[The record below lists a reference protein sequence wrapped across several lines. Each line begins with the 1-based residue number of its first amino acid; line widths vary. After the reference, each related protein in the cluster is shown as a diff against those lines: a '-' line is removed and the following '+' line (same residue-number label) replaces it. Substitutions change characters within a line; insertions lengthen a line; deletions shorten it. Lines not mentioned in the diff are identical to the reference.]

1 MTESIDFAFFLHLV
15 NPINLKSNSL
25 TRKEKTTVH
34 SSGFAFTHPFGW
46 YIKLIMMV
54 HQVAEKLTATGIQ
67 DSSPKK
73 HSAFEGGVQGLG
85 GSEATSKLNYDNDT
99 SNSGQAGTWGN
110 LFKGNNLRAKSLER
124 EFYVQIR
131 DDILDQIMEH
141 GITTAQ
147 SKLFSYLFKLT
158 RFGDRPVK
166 TKVREI
172 LRATTLSKSAYYVA
186 IAKFERLGWFR
197 FTNVDVEISNFCTPT
212 KKSTKQDYQ
221 STKQDY
227 QSTKQDYQST
237 KQDSE
242 ELKPLPAKV
251 PKTPQTLQTYS
262 DLVDTLSEEQRES
275 FKKFCLKKI
284 QECSFKIGSKQG
296 WLNKHGAEYLEE
308 FKETYSYA
316 LANPEVIPPKA
327 APFDIPDIAYLK
339 RVYRD
344 DWKNAAIHFGLIDP
358 NSPEEEI
365 QNESEPV
372 TALEVTEKPIAD
384 SDNPQAPTPKPI
396 ADSDNPQAPMPK
408 PIADSDNPQ
417 APMPKPIA
425 DSDNPQAPTPK
436 PIADSGNPQ
445 EPTPPTPAIA
455 SNHEQFAEGDRV
467 VVAEVGN
474 SHYGKTGKIIA
485 ARSRS
490 QDDKYIIAL
499 DRKSPSARELTIK
512 IPKGCKLTYLT
523 KL

>member
-1 MTESIDFAFFLHLV
+1 
-15 NPINLKSNSL
+15 
-25 TRKEKTTVH
+25 
-34 SSGFAFTHPFGW
+34 
-46 YIKLIMMV
+46 MMV

-67 DSSPKK
+67 GSSAKK
-73 HSAFEGGVQGLG
+73 HSVFEGGVQGSG
-85 GSEATSKLNYDNDT
+85 VSEATSKLNYDNDT
-99 SNSGQAGTWGN
+99 SNSGQAGTWEN
-110 LFKGNNLRAKSLER
+110 LFKGNNLRPKSQDQ

-131 DDILDQIMEH
+131 DDILDQITEH
-141 GITTAQ
+141 GVTTAQ

-158 RFGDRPVK
+158 RFGDRAVK

-172 LRATTLSKSAYYVA
+172 LLATKLSKSAYYVA
-186 IAKFERLGWFR
+186 IAKFKRLGWFS
-197 FTNVDVEISNFCTPT
+197 FTHADVEISNFCTPT

-237 KQDSE
+237 KQDYQSTKQDSE
-242 ELKPLPAKV
+242 ELKPLPVKAS
-251 PKTPQTLQTYS
+251 KTPQTLQTYS
-262 DLVDTLSEEQRES
+262 DLLHTLSEEQRES

-284 QECSFKIGSKQG
+284 QECSFKIASKEA

-327 APFDIPDIAYLK
+327 LPFEIPDIAYLK
-339 RVYRD
+339 RFYGD
-344 DWKNAAIHFGLIDP
+344 GWKDAAIHYGLIDP

-372 TALEVTEKPIAD
+372 ASSEVTQQLIAD
-384 SDNPQAPTPKPI
+384 NGNPQELTPKLI
-396 ADSDNPQAPMPK
+396 ADNGNPQEPTLK
-408 PIADSDNPQ
+408 LIADN
-417 APMPKPIA
+417 
-425 DSDNPQAPTPK
+425 
-436 PIADSGNPQ
+436 GNPQ
-445 EPTPPTPAIA
+445 EPTPKPITDSGNLQEATPLTPAIT
-455 SNHEQFAEGDRV
+455 SNHEQFAEGDKV

>member
-1 MTESIDFAFFLHLV
+1 
-15 NPINLKSNSL
+15 
-25 TRKEKTTVH
+25 
-34 SSGFAFTHPFGW
+34 
-46 YIKLIMMV
+46 MMV
-54 HQVAEKLTATGIQ
+54 HQVAEKLTVTDVR

-73 HSAFEGGVQGLG
+73 YSAFEGGVQDSGV
-85 GSEATSKLNYDNDT
+85 SEATSKLNYDNDT
-99 SNSGQAGTWGN
+99 SSNGQAGTCVN
-110 LFKGNNLRAKSLER
+110 LFKGNNSRPTSQARTL
-124 EFYVQIR
+124 YVQIR
-131 DDILDQIMEH
+131 DEVAYQIIKH
-141 GITTAQ
+141 GLSRAE
-147 SKLFSYLFKLT
+147 SKLFFYFLLLD

-166 TKVREI
+166 VKVAEI
-172 LRATTLSKSAYYVA
+172 LLETRVSKSVYHVT
-186 IAKFERLGWFR
+186 IAKFQKRGWFG
-197 FTNVDVEISNFCTPT
+197 FTNADIEIRNFCTPT
-212 KKSTKQDYQ
+212 KKSEKQDSQSRKQDYQ
-221 STKQDY
+221 SEKQDS
-227 QSTKQDYQST
+227 QSRKQDSQSE

-242 ELKPLPAKV
+242 ELKPLPAQV

-262 DLVDTLSEEQRES
+262 NLLNTLSEDQRES

-284 QECSFKIGSKQG
+284 QECSFKIASKDA

-316 LANPEVIPPKA
+316 LANSEVIPPKA
-327 APFDIPDIAYLK
+327 APFDIPDIPYLK
-339 RVYRD
+339 RIYGGG
-344 DWKNAAIHFGLIDP
+344 WKDAAIHFGLIDP

-372 TALEVTEKPIAD
+372 KSSEVTAEPITD
-384 SDNPQAPTPKPI
+384 SGDLQEL
-396 ADSDNPQAPMPK
+396 S
-408 PIADSDNPQ
+408 
-417 APMPKPIA
+417 
-425 DSDNPQAPTPK
+425 PK

-445 EPTPPTPAIA
+445 EATPPTLAIG

-523 KL
+523 RL

>member
-1 MTESIDFAFFLHLV
+1 
-15 NPINLKSNSL
+15 
-25 TRKEKTTVH
+25 
-34 SSGFAFTHPFGW
+34 
-46 YIKLIMMV
+46 MV
-54 HQVAEKLTATGIQ
+54 HQIAEKLTVTDIQ

-73 HSAFEGGVQGLG
+73 YSAFEGGVHGLG
-85 GSEATSKLNYDNDT
+85 GSEATSKLNSDNDT

-110 LFKGNNLRAKSLER
+110 LFKGNNSRAQSQDR

-158 RFGDRPVK
+158 RFGDRAVK

-186 IAKFERLGWFR
+186 IAKFERLGWFK
-197 FTNVDVEISNFCTPT
+197 FTHADVEISNFCTPT
-212 KKSTKQDYQ
+212 KKSTKQDYQSTKQDCQ

-251 PKTPQTLQTYS
+251 PKTPQTIQTYS
-262 DLVDTLSEEQRES
+262 DLLHTLPEEQRES
-275 FKKFCLKKI
+275 FEKFCLKKI
-284 QECSFKIGSKQG
+284 QECSFKIGSRTA
-296 WLNKHGAEYLEE
+296 WLNKYGADYLQE

-327 APFDIPDIAYLK
+327 APFDIPDIPYLK
-339 RVYRD
+339 RIYGD
-344 DWKNAAIHFGLIDP
+344 GWKDAAIHFGLIDP

-365 QNESEPV
+365 QDESELV
-372 TALEVTEKPIAD
+372 TALEVTPKPISD
-384 SDNPQAPTPKPI
+384 SGNPQAPTPKPI
-396 ADSDNPQAPMPK
+396 ADSDNPQEA
-408 PIADSDNPQ
+408 
-417 APMPKPIA
+417 
-425 DSDNPQAPTPK
+425 
-436 PIADSGNPQ
+436 
-445 EPTPPTPAIA
+445 TPPTPAIG

-512 IPKGCKLTYLT
+512 IPKESKLTYLT

>member
-1 MTESIDFAFFLHLV
+1 
-15 NPINLKSNSL
+15 
-25 TRKEKTTVH
+25 
-34 SSGFAFTHPFGW
+34 
-46 YIKLIMMV
+46 MMV
-54 HQVAEKLTATGIQ
+54 HQIAEKLTVTDIQ

-73 HSAFEGGVQGLG
+73 SSASEGGVQGLG
-85 GSEATSKLNYDNDT
+85 GSEATSKFNYDNDT
-99 SNSGQAGTWGN
+99 SNSGQPGTWGN
-110 LFKGNNLRAKSLER
+110 LFKGNNLRAKSQDR

-141 GITTAQ
+141 GVTTAQ

-158 RFGDRPVK
+158 RFGDRAVK

-172 LRATTLSKSAYYVA
+172 LLATRLSKSAYYVA
-186 IAKFERLGWFR
+186 IAKFERLGWFS
-197 FTNVDVEISNFCTPT
+197 FTHADVEISNFCTPT

-227 QSTKQDYQST
+227 QSTKQDSESTKQDYQST

-251 PKTPQTLQTYS
+251 PKTPQTIQTYS
-262 DLVDTLSEEQRES
+262 DLLHTLPEEQRES
-275 FKKFCLKKI
+275 FEKFCLKKI
-284 QECSFKIGSKQG
+284 QECSFKIGSRTA
-296 WLNKHGAEYLEE
+296 WLNKYGADYLEE
-308 FKETYSYA
+308 FQETYSYA
-316 LANPEVIPPKA
+316 LANPEVIRPKTT
-327 APFDIPDIAYLK
+327 PFDIPDIPYLK
-339 RVYRD
+339 RIYGSG
-344 DWKNAAIHFGLIDP
+344 WKDAAIHYGLIDP
-358 NSPEEEI
+358 DSPEEEI
-365 QNESEPV
+365 HDESEPV
-372 TALEVTEKPIAD
+372 ASSEVTA
-384 SDNPQAPTPKPI
+384 
-396 ADSDNPQAPMPK
+396 
-408 PIADSDNPQ
+408 
-417 APMPKPIA
+417 
-425 DSDNPQAPTPK
+425 K

-445 EPTPPTPAIA
+445 EATPPTPAIG

>member
-1 MTESIDFAFFLHLV
+1 
-15 NPINLKSNSL
+15 
-25 TRKEKTTVH
+25 
-34 SSGFAFTHPFGW
+34 
-46 YIKLIMMV
+46 MMV
-54 HQVAEKLTATGIQ
+54 HQIAEKLTVTDIQ

-73 HSAFEGGVQGLG
+73 YSAFEGGVHGLG
-85 GSEATSKLNYDNDT
+85 DSEATSKLNPDNDT

-110 LFKGNNLRAKSLER
+110 LFTGNNSRAKSQDR

-158 RFGDRPVK
+158 RFGDRAVK

-186 IAKFERLGWFR
+186 IAKFERLGWFN
-197 FTNVDVEISNFCTPT
+197 FTHADVEISNFCTPT

-227 QSTKQDYQST
+227 QSTKQDSQST
-237 KQDSE
+237 KQDSQSTKQDSK

-251 PKTPQTLQTYS
+251 PKTPQTIQTYS
-262 DLVDTLSEEQRES
+262 DLLHTLSEDQRES

-284 QECSFKIGSKQG
+284 QECSFKIGSKEA

-308 FKETYSYA
+308 FKEAYSYA

-327 APFDIPDIAYLK
+327 TPFDIPDIAYLK

-344 DWKNAAIHFGLIDP
+344 NWKDAAIHFGLIDP
-358 NSPEEEI
+358 DSPDEEI
-365 QNESEPV
+365 QDESEPV
-372 TALEVTEKPIAD
+372 TASEVMEKPISD
-384 SDNPQAPTPKPI
+384 S
-396 ADSDNPQAPMPK
+396 S
-408 PIADSDNPQ
+408 
-417 APMPKPIA
+417 
-425 DSDNPQAPTPK
+425 NPQAPTPK

-445 EPTPPTPAIA
+445 EATPPTPALS

-499 DRKSPSARELTIK
+499 DRKSPSAREVTIK